1 MKNWA
6 IVSQKGGSGKT
17 TVAINLSIAATQ
29 AGKSVML
36 VDASPQRS
44 VMKWANIRGTG
55 SPETVASIAP
65 DLLKLLAGAERDGF
79 DLVIVDTSPHADRDC
94 IEICR
99 KADAVIVPVRPSIL
113 DIVTVRET
121 LQLIG
126 RAGRL
131 SKSLIVLNGVAPQ
144 TPEGKEAADVLAQ
157 MGKVLPVWLGERVD
171 FRRALADGKGVT
183 EFSPN
188 SKAAQEVKD
197 LYNAIEAAT
206 PAGIIG

>member
-1 MKNWA
+1 
-6 IVSQKGGSGKT
+6 
-17 TVAINLSIAATQ
+17 
-29 AGKSVML
+29 ML

-44 VMKWANIRGTG
+44 VMKWANIRGSG

-65 DLLKLLAGAERDGF
+65 DLLKLLAGARRDGF

-99 KADAVIVPVRPSIL
+99 QADAVIVPVRPSIL
-113 DIVTVRET
+113 DIVTVRDT
-121 LQLIG
+121 LQLIA
-126 RAGRL
+126 RASRL
-131 SKSLIVLNGVAPQ
+131 SKSVIVLNGVAPQ

-188 SKAAQEVKD
+188 SMAAQEVKD
-197 LYNAIEAAT
+197 LYIAIEAAT
-206 PAGIIG
+206 SAGSIG

>member
-1 MKNWA
+1 
-6 IVSQKGGSGKT
+6 
-17 TVAINLSIAATQ
+17 
-29 AGKSVML
+29 ML

-55 SPETVASIAP
+55 SPEAVASIAP

-79 DLVIVDTSPHADRDC
+79 DLAIIDTSPHADRDC

-99 KADAVIVPVRPSIL
+99 RADAVIVPVRPSIL
-113 DIVTVRET
+113 DIVTVRDT
-121 LQLIG
+121 LQLIA
-126 RAGRL
+126 RASR
-131 SKSLIVLNGVAPQ
+131 SKSVIVLNGVAPQ

-188 SKAAQEVKD
+188 SKAAQEIKD
-197 LYNAIEAAT
+197 LYNAIETRT
-206 PAGIIG
+206 PVG

>member
-17 TVAINLSIAATQ
+17 TIAINLSIAATQ

-44 VMKWANIRGTG
+44 AVKWANIRGTG
-55 SPETVASIAP
+55 SPEIVASIAP
-65 DLLKLLAGAERDGF
+65 DLPKLLAGAERSGTG
-79 DLVIVDTSPHADRDC
+79 LAIVDTSPHADRDC

-99 KADAVIVPVRPSIL
+99 KADTVIVPVRPSIL

-121 LQLIG
+121 LQLIE
-126 RAGRL
+126 RAGRR
-131 SKSLIVLNGVAPQ
+131 SRTVIILNGVAPQ
-144 TPEGKEAADVLAQ
+144 TPEGKDAADVLAQ

-171 FRRALADGKGVT
+171 FRRALADGKGVM
-183 EFSPN
+183 EFAPN
-188 SKAAQEVKD
+188 SKAAQEIKA
-197 LYNAIEAAT
+197 LYAAIEAET
-206 PAGIIG
+206 PASE